1 MDKRRFEVLRSLFL
15 LKKNVNPR
23 ILSSFKISFSK
34 KIGKAPSSHI
44 IHSLGGEY
52 C

>member
-1 MDKRRFEVLRSLFL
+1 MEKRCFESFEVFSCLRKVNLGFCRL
-15 LKKNVNPR
+15 LKD
-23 ILSSFKISFSK
+23 LSLK
-34 KIGKAPSSHI
+34 KMGEKPSSHI